1 MAAQD
6 RELLLAA
13 FERIAQD
20 GEASLDLA
28 ALARDLGRPLG
39 EVVTA
44 LGGPGGP
51 VAALAR
57 HLDAAMLAIDP
68 GDLAAMSVRE
78 RLFEL
83 IMRRFETLQP
93 FRAGVKR
100 LMRDRR
106 GDPQAAL
113 VAMCGLDRVTG
124 WLIDAAAIRARGPL
138 RRLVQLALAAV
149 YARAFRAWL
158 DDESAD
164 LAATMA
170 ELDKRLE
177 QAERAARWLPGQPP
191 RAAEAA

>member
-1 MAAQD
+1 MAQD

-13 FERIAQD
+13 FERIARD
-20 GEASLDLA
+20 GDGSLDLA

-39 EVVTA
+39 EVITT
-44 LGGPGGP
+44 LGGPGGV

-68 GDLAAMSVRE
+68 ADLAAMSVRE

-93 FRAGVKR
+93 FRAGLKR

-113 VAMCGLDRVTG
+113 VALCSLDRVTG
-124 WLIDAAAIRARGPL
+124 RLIDAAAIPARGPV

-149 YARAFRAWL
+149 YGRAFRAWL

>member
-28 ALARDLGRPLG
+28 ALARDLNRPLG
-39 EVVTA
+39 EVVAA
-44 LGGPGGP
+44 LGGPGGLI
-51 VAALAR
+51 AALAR

-106 GDPQAAL
+106 GDPQAPL

-124 WLIDAAAIRARGPL
+124 RLIDAAAIRARGPW
-138 RRLVQLALAAV
+138 RRLVQFALAAV

>member
-6 RELLLAA
+6 RELVLAA

-20 GEASLDLA
+20 GEAALDLA
-28 ALARDLGRPLG
+28 ALARDLGRPLA

-44 LGGPGGP
+44 LGGPAGVLG
-51 VAALAR
+51 ALAR
-57 HLDAAMLAIDP
+57 HLDAAMLGIDP

-93 FRAGVKR
+93 FRAGLKR

-106 GDPQAAL
+106 GDPQAVCMAL
-113 VAMCGLDRVTG
+113 CNLDRVTG
-124 WLIDAAAIRARGPL
+124 RLVDAAGIRARGPL
-138 RRLVQLALAAV
+138 RRLVQLTLAAV
-149 YARAFRAWL
+149 YARAFSTWQ
-158 DDESAD
+158 DDQSAD

-177 QAERAARWLPGQPP
+177 QAERAARWLPGE
-191 RAAEAA
+191 RARPAAAA